1 MRSASSYRGAKKK
14 AARDAGVPFSK
25 FNEHYGRSRHFAQAE
40 LERKALTLTPAAAQ
54 KALDVLGET
63 PEEARKRLA
72 IWARNG
78 GRDTPVSQP
87 ATPAA
92 IAAMNLTM
100 EGAPLDWQ
108 PDQGLQDALDA
119 DKPVDPEKAV
129 AAAKKLTIA
138 DIDRAMEKAL
148 SAHQTAGNEGPLPLG
163 KMFAER
169 ARALLWVEGT
179 EFVEDT

>member
-78 GRDTPVSQP
+78 GRDTPVSLQ
-87 ATPAA
+87 ATAER
-92 IAAMNLTM
+92 IAQMNVPP
-100 EGAPLDWQ
+100 GDIH
-108 PDQGLQDALDA
+108 DQGLQDALDA

>member
-40 LERKALTLTPAAAQ
+40 LERKALTMTPAAAQ

-92 IAAMNLTM
+92 IAAMND
-100 EGAPLDWQ
+100 P
-108 PDQGLQDALDA
+108 GLQDALDA

-179 EFVEDT
+179 EFVEDI

>member
-92 IAAMNLTM
+92 IAAMND
-100 EGAPLDWQ
+100 P
-108 PDQGLQDALDA
+108 GLQDALDA

-148 SAHQTAGNEGPLPLG
+148 SAHQTAGNEGPLPLS